1 MIRKT
6 YITYFLTALLLWVA
20 SCSMDIPNPNQATDE
35 EALGSQQGLI
45 ALSVGMRVNYS
56 TDALSRIIITP
67 GVTSRELGAYTTFVN
82 YLNLEEGGD
91 AIQNDN
97 SWTSGLWSRLYR
109 VVGLAE
115 SILENNTSE
124 VVPDAGIRAGLSAH
138 ALFFK
143 AAALG
148 HIIQAFEE
156 APITTIEDGQA
167 AFMDRAAVLAE
178 VIRLLEDAQQ
188 QLSANPP
195 TDAFYQ
201 QIGTT
206 LDLPNMIQAF
216 LSRYYLQAGEYQS
229 AIDAADA
236 VDMSAVSEFP
246 YESEQPNPIWSLTVN
261 SNDFRPLDNFGL
273 EASQLPAGDGR
284 LAFFLVPADTFSAAL
299 QLPVEDLQG
308 YFSEQ
313 TSSLPIYLPGEVL
326 LNKAEAQARLDQ
338 LPAAVTTLNQVR
350 TKTDDPFGVN
360 AALPPYTGAV
370 TQPAILEDI
379 YINRALELF
388 MTGLRLEDSRR
399 FGRPGPDASD
409 PSRTRNFYPYP
420 DTERANNPN
429 TPGDPAV

>member
-1 MIRKT
+1 MIRTT
-6 YITYFLTALLLWVA
+6 YIIYFLTGLLLWVS

-35 EALGSQQGLI
+35 EALSSQQGLI

-82 YLNLEEGGD
+82 YLNLEEGGN

-109 VVGLAE
+109 IVGLAE
-115 SILENNTSE
+115 SILENNTPE
-124 VVPDAGIRAGLSAH
+124 VVPDAGIRAGLNAH

-148 HIIQAFEE
+148 HIIQAFEQ
-156 APITTIEDGQA
+156 APITTMEDGEA
-167 AFMDRAAVLAE
+167 PFLDRTAVLEE
-178 VIRLLEDAQQ
+178 VTRLLEEALQ

-195 TDAFYQ
+195 SDAFYQ

-206 LDLPNMIQAF
+206 LDLPNMIQAY
-216 LSRYYLQAGEYQS
+216 LSRYYLQAGDYQ
-229 AIDAADA
+229 AAVDAANA
-236 VDMSAVSEFP
+236 VDLSSVSEFP

-273 EASQLPAGDGR
+273 EASQIPAGDGR
-284 LAFFLVPADTFSAAL
+284 IDFFLVPADTFSAAL
-299 QLPVEDLQG
+299 QLPVEDLKG

-313 TSSLPIYLPGEVL
+313 TASLPVYLTGEVL

-350 TKTDDPFGVN
+350 TKTNDPFGVN
-360 AALPPYTGAV
+360 ADLTPYAGAV

-399 FGRPGPDASD
+399 FSRPGPEASS